1 MGEAPGF
8 NEDRQGEPFV
18 GAAGKLLDTLLARI
32 SLSRADVFITNV
44 LKCRPPMNRDPMPNE
59 AEACSPYLQQQLEL
73 VKPKAVLILGRHALE
88 RLMPGQ
94 GSISRIHGSLR
105 QPQEIPRPG
114 AGAATTSRACPGSEA
129 GTRAAV
135 VVVTSRLRYLPLGG
149 LGEVGINMWAL
160 EWEGKI
166 LVVDAGLMF
175 PQEDMLGIDLV
186 LPDISYLLGRGRE
199 VRIGDSVQLGPF
211 RLETVAVCHSIPDAV
226 ALAIQT
232 PVGRV
237 VYTSDFKIDAAPPD
251 GSPTDMDRFRQLGDE
266 GVLLLL
272 SDSTNS
278 EREGHSGSE
287 RDLHAAFEQIFG
299 AAPGRIVV
307 ANFASNIHRIQHL
320 VRMAAQFGRRVA
332 VVGRSLQQNFKTA
345 RELGFLDVPEGIT
358 VPLAEIDKVPP
369 SKLLLLTAGSQGE
382 PLSALAR
389 FAAQRHPFVNVHKDD
404 WVVISARPIPG
415 NERMVLQTVN
425 NLYRHGARVFY
436 SEVGKVHV
444 TGHAQ
449 RDELREMLDAV
460 RPRFFIPVH
469 GEYRQLQLHSD
480 IAREAGLDD
489 DRIAVVEDGESV
501 ELDETSMERGEKV
514 PTGLV
519 YVDGL
524 GVGDVE
530 QVVLRDRR
538 HLAEDGILVVTLTL
552 DRDTQTVRAGPD
564 LVSRGVIE
572 PELSTRLMA
581 DARNAA
587 IASIRRFA
595 DTHADVNLLQEAIH
609 DAVSKTVYKQ
619 TRRRPMVIPVI
630 TEI

>member
-1 MGEAPGF
+1 
-8 NEDRQGEPFV
+8 
-18 GAAGKLLDTLLARI
+18 
-32 SLSRADVFITNV
+32 
-44 LKCRPPMNRDPMPNE
+44 
-59 AEACSPYLQQQLEL
+59 
-73 VKPKAVLILGRHALE
+73 
-88 RLMPGQ
+88 
-94 GSISRIHGSLR
+94 
-105 QPQEIPRPG
+105 
-114 AGAATTSRACPGSEA
+114 
-129 GTRAAV
+129 
-135 VVVTSRLRYLPLGG
+135 
-149 LGEVGINMWAL
+149 
-160 EWEGKI
+160 
-166 LVVDAGLMF
+166 
-175 PQEDMLGIDLV
+175 
-186 LPDISYLLGRGRE
+186 
-199 VRIGDSVQLGPF
+199 
-211 RLETVAVCHSIPDAV
+211 
-226 ALAIQT
+226 
-232 PVGRV
+232 
-237 VYTSDFKIDAAPPD
+237 
-251 GSPTDMDRFRQLGDE
+251 
-266 GVLLLL
+266 
-272 SDSTNS
+272 
-278 EREGHSGSE
+278 
-287 RDLHAAFEQIFG
+287 
-299 AAPGRIVV
+299 
-307 ANFASNIHRIQHL
+307 
-320 VRMAAQFGRRVA
+320 
-332 VVGRSLQQNFKTA
+332 
-345 RELGFLDVPEGIT
+345 
-358 VPLAEIDKVPP
+358 
-369 SKLLLLTAGSQGE
+369 
-382 PLSALAR
+382 
-389 FAAQRHPFVNVHKDD
+389 
-404 WVVISARPIPG
+404 VVISARPIPG
-415 NERMVLQTVN
+415 NERMVHQTVN

-572 PELSTRLMA
+572 PELSSRLMK

-587 IASIRRFA
+587 VASIRRFA